1 MKDEEQVQETREH
14 PSKEETLEKIQNQNV
29 RKDEPNP
36 LKKDL
41 PGRTQ
46 RTEEVRRSLAVLS
59 EGSHS
64 NVKQLERENAATLT
78 RGELCGGK
86 IQRLRENGEI
96 PSQEQQDNEAMIQHP
111 GEEMNG
117 LWNHRE
123 KSEQPQEQ
131 VSKW

>member
-1 MKDEEQVQETREH
+1 MKDEEQVQETRKH

-64 NVKQLERENAATLT
+64 NVKQLERENRDTDE
-78 RGELCGGK
+78 R
-86 IQRLRENGEI
+86 
-96 PSQEQQDNEAMIQHP
+96 
-111 GEEMNG
+111 
-117 LWNHRE
+117 
-123 KSEQPQEQ
+123 
-131 VSKW
+131 